1 MISSSQN
8 TAQSAYV
15 YNSKATINQA
25 VLLCSSK
32 KNYMCKINQL
42 IIFSY
47 RDQDLKNIIALYVVL
62 RRACI
67 KFLIKL
73 FRMNIFLNCN
83 LVR

>member
-32 KNYMCKINQL
+32 FYMCKINQL

-47 RDQDLKNIIALYVVL
+47 RDQDLKKYNS
-62 RRACI
+62 
-67 KFLIKL
+67 LIRSSTSSMYKIS
-73 FRMNIFLNCN
+73 N
-83 LVR
+83 